1 MFLCSGETI
10 PYHRGMGRCLGLWLM
25 TGWLALHAGAA
36 GAQDRPGCMKPGEV
50 NAEAIVRTGVDLRE
64 VLKNCAARNFATTSG
79 TAVDALAQFRAFDTD
94 YADKIQAELEI
105 RRLALQRNFPRRKA
119 VERQMDGAL
128 ISVYQGRQMSDGEC
142 LAAMQVMSRIEVEGW
157 QAFERQVE
165 VTRRYIEPFVVPCQA
180 PR

>member
-1 MFLCSGETI
+1 MASI
-10 PYHRGMGRCLGLWLM
+10 PYHWPMAERSCRWLVIGLLV
-25 TGWLALHAGAA
+25 GYALPAA
-36 GAQDRPGCMKPGEV
+36 AQDRPGCMKPDEV
-50 NAEAIVRTGVDLRE
+50 TAESIVRTGVDLRE

-79 TAVDALAQFRAFDTD
+79 TAADALTKFRAFDAD
-94 YADKIQAELEI
+94 YADKIQGELEI
-105 RRLALQRNFPRRKA
+105 RRLALQRNFPSRKA

-165 VTRRYIEPFVVPCQA
+165 VTRRYIEPFVVPCVA